1 MNKPA
6 SIPGG
11 LSRFRIDLAYDG
23 TDYAGWAIQPG
34 LRTIEGEV
42 LKALRVVFGDLPE
55 GLRVGGRTDAGV
67 HALGQVFHLD
77 LDETQ
82 TKRVSHRLVGKL
94 NAVLDDDIRVSSFEP
109 APEGFHA
116 RYSATKRSYRYR
128 ILDSNEQDPLSA
140 RYHLWHYSRLDEKLM
155 QEASKQLL
163 GLHDFASFCRRR
175 AGATTIREMKKIEVS
190 RQGNLVQIDLEAD
203 AFCHTQVRS
212 IVGAL
217 MKVGSGKMTETRL
230 GEILE
235 AKRRLN
241 EFKVVGPEGLTL
253 MQIHY
258 PEESL
263 LAAQAEKTR
272 NLRILD

>member
-1 MNKPA
+1 MTKPA

-94 NAVLDDDIRVSSFEP
+94 NAVLDDDIRISSFEP

-128 ILDSNEQDPLSA
+128 IL
-140 RYHLWHYSRLDEKLM
+140 
-155 QEASKQLL
+155 
-163 GLHDFASFCRRR
+163 
-175 AGATTIREMKKIEVS
+175 
-190 RQGNLVQIDLEAD
+190 
-203 AFCHTQVRS
+203 TQTS
-212 IVGAL
+212 
-217 MKVGSGKMTETRL
+217 
-230 GEILE
+230 
-235 AKRRLN
+235 
-241 EFKVVGPEGLTL
+241 
-253 MQIHY
+253 
-258 PEESL
+258 
-263 LAAQAEKTR
+263 KTR
-272 NLRILD
+272 CLPGITYGTTRVWMKN